1 MDNNTVEL
9 EMVFVSFRE
18 KYKVDMFQI
27 SEYIIRISCYQAV
40 DKPLFIKA
48 KL

>member
-18 KYKVDMFQI
+18 KYKVDMF
-27 SEYIIRISCYQAV
+27 
-40 DKPLFIKA
+40 
-48 KL
+48 